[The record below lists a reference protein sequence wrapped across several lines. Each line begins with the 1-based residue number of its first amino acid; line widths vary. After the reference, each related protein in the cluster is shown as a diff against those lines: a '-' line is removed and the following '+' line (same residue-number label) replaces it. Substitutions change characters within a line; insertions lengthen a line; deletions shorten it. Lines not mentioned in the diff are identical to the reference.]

1 MHYTEPRVSGER
13 RGDRRRTADADSPPS
28 RRRHEQVLSATRLP
42 LDNRDRHGSE
52 SNYHTCSCRRRF
64 RRSYL
69 TTLAGADAANAL
81 PPVRAGVTVGIAGA
95 RPSSLSTADRV
106 SGERRRR
113 MQLDNGTSR
122 HARSP
127 LTRPASRITSARAHG
142 DSGTV
147 SFAGA
152 RPSSLSAA
160 DRSRLHE
167 QVHRRRVRH
176 TPAPTMH
183 LFVQAIRSAADR
195 LVDTTDNVSVELQI
209 TTCLGSKR

>member
-1 MHYTEPRVSGER
+1 MEQT
-13 RGDRRRTADADSPPS
+13 DRRTDIHQTESRHTPTS
-28 RRRHEQVLSATRLP
+28 RRRRHQLVAVDSTADRHACTSRWRRAP
-42 LDNRDRHGSE
+42 LDK
-52 SNYHTCSCRRRF
+52 
-64 RRSYL
+64 
-69 TTLAGADAANAL
+69 
-81 PPVRAGVTVGIAGA
+81 TVGIAGA
-95 RPSSLSTADRV
+95 RPSSLSAADRV